1 MKKRSIIMSLFLIFS
16 LVCTNIFFFP
26 SAVSAKEVTSIY
38 QAKRLAKA
46 KVKGAT
52 VTEVDQDYENGTL
65 VYEVQLIKGK
75 KEYDLVYR
83 ASDAKL
89 ISYGWEINS
98 IYIRNSSKSIISTN
112 KCKKLAKKQVPG
124 GTLTS
129 IVKKYSDGIDIYKVV
144 MKKGNKEYELKFHA
158 RTGKLL
164 EYDWELTTKKNQ
176 STAYIGAEKAKQ
188 IALNETGGGHVTKVV
203 FDMDDGVPVYE
214 VEIIK
219 DVYEYDIEIHA
230 KTGKILDFEMD
241 SIYD

>member
-98 IYIRNSSKSIISTN
+98 IYIGNSGKSIISTN
-112 KCKKLAKKQVPG
+112 KCKKLAKKQVSG
-124 GTLTS
+124 GTILS
-129 IVKKYSDGIDIYKVV
+129 IVKKYSDGIDVYKVV
-144 MKKGNKEYELKFHA
+144 MKKGNKKYELKFHA

-164 EYDWELTTKKNQ
+164 EYDWELTAKKNQ

-188 IALNETGGGHVTKVV
+188 IALKETGGGHVTKVV

-219 DVYEYDIEIHA
+219 DAYEYDIEIHA